1 MEEMKMTKFEKY
13 VEDLEIYCQE
23 FGCNKREGLIDI
35 LLMLPEGVAW
45 MDQLEKELDSMSDE
59 KLMEVYINF

>member
-1 MEEMKMTKFEKY
+1 MTKFEKY

-23 FGCNKREGLIDI
+23 VGCNKREGLIDI
-35 LLMLPEGVAW
+35 LLMLHEGVAW